1 MPFWKNGIRI
11 GISFPNCPECS
22 TQRFYVILSRMNST
36 QIWINAFRLRTLP
49 LAVSATTLGSLLGYA
64 ENRFRWG
71 VFIFGTLT
79 TLFLQILSNL
89 ANDYG
94 DARKGTDNEQRLG
107 PLRVTQA
114 GLVSHSQIRWMIAIF
129 VFLSLISGALL
140 IWFGLRGDGGL
151 LYVIFF
157 LLGFSAIFA
166 AIKYTIGKRPYG
178 YVGFGDIMV
187 FIYFGILG
195 VAGTYFLHTH
205 TLHATILLPAS
216 SVGLFSAGVLNLNNL
231 RDRENDAINGKNTL
245 VVRMGVQWAKTYH
258 VIILLTALVLAVL
271 YTVLHFDSYYQLIFL
286 LPVPLLIS
294 DINTVITNTVP
305 RELNRELKR
314 LAMATLLFSISFG
327 IGLVL

>member
-1 MPFWKNGIRI
+1 MK
-11 GISFPNCPECS
+11 S
-22 TQRFYVILSRMNST
+22 TR
-36 QIWINAFRLRTLP
+36 IWISAFRLRTLP
-49 LAVSATTLGSLLGYA
+49 LALSATTLGSLIGYA
-64 ENRFRWG
+64 ENRFKWS
-71 VFIFGTLT
+71 VFVFGTLT

-94 DARKGTDNEQRLG
+94 DARKGTDNEKRLG
-107 PLRVTQA
+107 PLRVTQS
-114 GLVSHSQIRWMIAIF
+114 GLVSYRQIQWMIAVF
-129 VFLSLISGALL
+129 VLLSLISGSLL
-140 IWFGLRGDGGL
+140 IWFGLKGDNML
-151 LYVIFF
+151 LYALFF
-157 LLGFSAIFA
+157 VLGFSAIYA
-166 AIKYTIGKRPYG
+166 AIKYTIGRRPYG

-205 TLHATILLPAS
+205 SLHLSILLPAS

-231 RDRENDAINGKNTL
+231 RDRENDALNGKHTL

-258 VIILLTALVLAVL
+258 VVLLLTALILAVL
-271 YTVLHFDSYYQLIFL
+271 YTFLNFESYYQLIFL

-305 RELNRELKR
+305 VELNRELKR